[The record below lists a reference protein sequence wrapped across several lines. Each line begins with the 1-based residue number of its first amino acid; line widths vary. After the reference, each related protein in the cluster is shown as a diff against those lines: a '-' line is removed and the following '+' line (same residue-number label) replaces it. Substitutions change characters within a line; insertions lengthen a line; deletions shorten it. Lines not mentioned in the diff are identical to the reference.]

1 MGEDAELAIELV
13 QFAYFKKVLDKGK
26 RRKSQDSESEDDV
39 EEQED
44 QGTSEAA
51 SKRKRSE
58 EGEETQSKRS
68 RKDLLAPEPAPV
80 PVSVDE
86 TRYKYFMELNKCVF
100 EKNQATELEMSVIRA
115 YLKKTE
121 TKKPFSEAE
130 IDSCIERMSDE
141 NKVMRSDDTVF
152 IIV

>member
-1 MGEDAELAIELV
+1 M
-13 QFAYFKKVLDKGK
+13 
-26 RRKSQDSESEDDV
+26 
-39 EEQED
+39 
-44 QGTSEAA
+44 GTSEAA

-86 TRYKYFMELNKCVF
+86 TRYKNFMELNKCVF